1 MKDAQLLDAKNQA
14 TVIAGLRALQLFIEN
29 NGYEGATKRFMQIGD
44 ADMECPSILEINDL
58 IEELNV
64 VHHFTSPEQPP
75 QLTEGQDTINVIVL
89 VDFHHDKVP
98 DSVFEAQF
106 DGQNYYRNGEALNC
120 EYRTVKG
127 WQHLPTAP
135 GAQNL

>member
-1 MKDAQLLDAKNQA
+1 MKDTQLLDAKNQA

-64 VHHFTSPEQPP
+64 VHHFTSP
-75 QLTEGQDTINVIVL
+75 
-89 VDFHHDKVP
+89 
-98 DSVFEAQF
+98 
-106 DGQNYYRNGEALNC
+106 
-120 EYRTVKG
+120 
-127 WQHLPTAP
+127 
-135 GAQNL
+135 